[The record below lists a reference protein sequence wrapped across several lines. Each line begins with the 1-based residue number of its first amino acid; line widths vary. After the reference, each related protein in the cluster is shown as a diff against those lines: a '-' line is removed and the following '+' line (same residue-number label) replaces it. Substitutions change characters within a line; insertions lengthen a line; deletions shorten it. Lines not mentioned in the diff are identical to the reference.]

1 MLAFLDEQIKL
12 RIWERE
18 YVRYVR
24 YVRVWKVY
32 TTSGYHLP

>member
-1 MLAFLDEQIKL
+1 MLAFLDEQIKV

-24 YVRVWKVY
+24 YVRVWKV
-32 TTSGYHLP
+32 